1 MVNMVQPDETDQ
13 QVQLLQ
19 GAMNDVY
26 GMTDFEGAEP
36 MDKKEFEFA
45 YEVAH
50 ATVGTNEFNETH
62 NELVMMRC
70 SRDAG

>member
-1 MVNMVQPDETDQ
+1 
-13 QVQLLQ
+13 
-19 GAMNDVY
+19 MNDVY
-26 GMTDFEGAEP
+26 GSMTDFEGAEP
-36 MDKKEFEFA
+36 MDKNEFEFA